1 MAPGKGLGGQGCL
14 VAQRMTDNFDESR
27 ATLERLASG
36 DDQVLAEVFSQHHD
50 RLRRMV
56 HFRMDRRLA
65 GRVDADDVLQDAFLE
80 ASQRV
85 PHYLKNPTTT
95 VFVWLRSVV
104 FQTLVDTHRR
114 HVSTQKRDATRDVS
128 IDRNGFQQ
136 STSTGL
142 AIELMDSVT
151 TPSGAAARAETER
164 ELEQAIATMNETDQE
179 ILALR
184 HFEELTNAE
193 VAEVLG
199 IAVKAASIRY
209 VRALQ
214 RLKEILSS
222 VSGIQGSQANG

>member
-1 MAPGKGLGGQGCL
+1 
-14 VAQRMTDNFDESR
+14 MTDSFEESK
-27 ATLERLASG
+27 ATLERLAGG
-36 DDQVLAEVFSQHHD
+36 DHGVLAEVFSQHRD
-50 RLRRMV
+50 RLRQMV

-65 GRVDADDVLQDAFLE
+65 SRVDADDVLQDAFLE

-85 PHYLKNPTTT
+85 RHYLKNPTTT
-95 VFVWLRSVV
+95 VFVWLRSIV

-114 HVSTQKRDATRDVS
+114 HVSTKMRDATRDIS

-164 ELEQAIATMNETDQE
+164 ALEQAIATMNETDQE

-193 VAEVLG
+193 VSEVLG

-222 VSGIQGSQANG
+222 VSGIQGSQAHG